1 MNKRII
7 QLEIEAEDKWCDGSC
22 PFFAIFSTGIA
33 GEWHPKCVIFDIPG
47 EWRAFKMMRSVG
59 CLEAEKKS

>member
-22 PFFAIFSTGIA
+22 PFFVLSRTGIA
-33 GEWHPKCVIFDIPG
+33 GEYHPQCAIFGGTG
-47 EWRAFKMMRSVG
+47 EWRESKMKRSKE
-59 CLEAEKKS
+59 CLKAERKS